1 MFGEACFSSFAAGD
15 AGWTRYFHD
24 PAWTATAWELAEVTP
39 LLGAA
44 EAWRRDG
51 HWLVLA
57 LAYEAAPAFDSR
69 LETHAP
75 GDTPLAFVAA
85 YPAPS
90 EPPARPA
97 ATGDFAI
104 APWRPLVSRRRYDA
118 ALGTIRDNIRQ
129 GEVYQV
135 NYTMPLASRLRGDP
149 SAWFEG
155 LARHQAAGFCCRLDL
170 GRHKVLSFSPE
181 LFFRRT
187 GELVVVRPMK
197 GTMARGR
204 TLAEDARQAAALAA
218 CPKNRAENRMITDL
232 LRNDL
237 GRVARPG
244 SVAVPAC
251 FEVSRLATA
260 WQMTS
265 TVTARVPGDVGL
277 PGLLGAL
284 FPCGSITGAPKRS
297 AMRLIRQLEA
307 GPRGF
312 YTGTFGHVAP
322 DGDCLFSVAIRTV
335 VCDADTGACRFG
347 VGGGVTYDSDAR
359 DEYEECRI
367 KAAFLYTPPEPFEL
381 LETLRLA
388 DGRFA
393 FLPEHLARLARSAAY
408 FGFRHD
414 AATVSA
420 ALEAVAVACP
430 GQRRRVRLLL
440 CRDGAVRT
448 EQFPLGNRQPGPA
461 RLGWA
466 DTPVEASDAALFHK
480 TTRRARYDR
489 ALAARPECDDVL
501 LINTAGQVTESCR
514 ANLVAAIDG
523 RLLTPALGC
532 GLLPGTLRERLL
544 AKGVVAEAELT
555 PADLARATRLWLV
568 NSVRLWTPAV
578 LVGEAPTG
586 GPSTGSSC
594 SASP

>member
-1 MFGEACFSSFAAGD
+1 MFGEALFSSYAAGD

-24 PAWTATAWELAEVTP
+24 PAWTATAWELSEVMP
-39 LLGAA
+39 LLEAA
-44 EAWRRDG
+44 EAWRRQG

-57 LAYEAAPAFDSR
+57 LAYEAAPAFDPR

-75 GDTPLAFVAA
+75 GETPLAFAAA

-90 EPPARPA
+90 EPPARA
-97 ATGDFAI
+97 AASGDFFV

-118 ALGTIRDNIRQ
+118 ALGVIRDNIRR

-135 NYTMPLASRLRGDP
+135 NYTLQLASRLQGDP
-149 SAWFEG
+149 SGWFEG
-155 LARHQAAGFCCRLDL
+155 LARQQAAGFCCRLDL

-181 LFFRRT
+181 LFFRRA
-187 GELVVVRPMK
+187 GELVVARPMK
-197 GTMARGR
+197 GTMPRGR
-204 TLAEDARQAAALAA
+204 TLEEDVARAKALAA

-237 GRVARPG
+237 GRLARSG

-251 FEVSRLATA
+251 FEVSRLSTA

-265 TVTARVPGDVGL
+265 TVTARVPRELGL
-277 PGLLGAL
+277 TAIFSAI

-297 AMRLIRQLEA
+297 AMRLIRELEG

-312 YTGTFGHVAP
+312 YTGAFGHVAP
-322 DGDCLFSVAIRTV
+322 DGDCVFSVPIRTV
-335 VCDADTGACRFG
+335 VCDADTGECRFG
-347 VGGGVTYDSDAR
+347 VGGGVTYYSDAR

-367 KAAFLYTPPEPFEL
+367 KAAFLHTPPEPFDL
-381 LETLRLA
+381 LETLLLTE
-388 DGRFA
+388 GRFA

-408 FGFRHD
+408 YGFRHD
-414 AATVSA
+414 AAAVSA
-420 ALEAVAVACP
+420 ALEAVAAACP
-430 GQRRRVRLLL
+430 GRRLRVRLLL
-440 CRDGAVRT
+440 SRDGAVRT
-448 EQFPLGNRQPGPA
+448 EHFPLGKRRAGPV

-489 ALAARPECDDVL
+489 ALAARPDCDDVL
-501 LINTAGQVTESCR
+501 LFNKAGQVTESCR

-523 RLLTPALGC
+523 RLLTPALDC
-532 GLLPGTLRERLL
+532 GLLAGTLRQRLL
-544 AKGVVAEAELT
+544 ARGVLAEAALT
-555 PADLARATRLWLV
+555 PADLARAGRLWLV

-578 LVGEAPTG
+578 LVGEAPAG
-586 GPSTGSSC
+586 GPSTGSC
-594 SASP
+594 GSASS